1 MPALESHPSL
11 GSILAYITT
20 SGSTFFSPRC
30 QPSLTLMFLEW
41 TYQPADLPCFC
52 PEWRSSDH
60 FQSLSVIRNQGQ
72 REIILSL
79 VGGNQS
85 CMPIPP
91 SSKFSQAPVIVDMWE
106 VMEVGPASWQK
117 THSEVTAM
125 LVESNPNDVQ
135 LVIDGIPF
143 MKATEIVETLP
154 KNCRW

>member
-1 MPALESHPSL
+1 
-11 GSILAYITT
+11 
-20 SGSTFFSPRC
+20 
-30 QPSLTLMFLEW
+30 
-41 TYQPADLPCFC
+41 
-52 PEWRSSDH
+52 
-60 FQSLSVIRNQGQ
+60 
-72 REIILSL
+72 
-79 VGGNQS
+79 
-85 CMPIPP
+85 MPIPP

-143 MKATEIVETLP
+143 MKATEIVETFP